1 MFAEES
7 SHYSQQRE
15 RCITTPGLRV
25 SAYEEYAYRGELTL
39 LVETLGMST
48 WKFDIAEERAVL
60 SMALYPSVALDPNY
74 TSVTGICLP
83 RRAYTTLTDQQA

>member
-7 SHYSQQRE
+7 LHYSHWS
-15 RCITTPGLRV
+15 TSL
-25 SAYEEYAYRGELTL
+25 ELV
-39 LVETLGMST
+39 VETLGMST

-83 RRAYTTLTDQQA
+83 KSADTTLTGQQY